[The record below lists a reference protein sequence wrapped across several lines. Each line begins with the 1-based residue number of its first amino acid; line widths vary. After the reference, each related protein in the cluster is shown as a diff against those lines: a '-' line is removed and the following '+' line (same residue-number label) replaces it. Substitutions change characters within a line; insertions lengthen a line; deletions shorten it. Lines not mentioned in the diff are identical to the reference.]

1 MESENVVNGVN
12 TIYTEFP
19 PSFPRFKFHNCCFFT
34 QNSKVRW
41 ALYPKI
47 KTHPFSHPIANYFQR
62 DFLSN
67 KAREIKM
74 CQEMLSKLL
83 FFFMDFC

>member
-34 QNSKVRW
+34 
-41 ALYPKI
+41 
-47 KTHPFSHPIANYFQR
+47 
-62 DFLSN
+62 
-67 KAREIKM
+67 
-74 CQEMLSKLL
+74 
-83 FFFMDFC
+83 

>member
-34 QNSKVRW
+34 QNSNVRW
-41 ALYPKI
+41 ALYPNV
-47 KTHPFSHPIANYFQR
+47 KTHPIFSSY
-62 DFLSN
+62 
-67 KAREIKM
+67 
-74 CQEMLSKLL
+74 SKL
-83 FFFMDFC
+83 FSKRFSIKQSERN